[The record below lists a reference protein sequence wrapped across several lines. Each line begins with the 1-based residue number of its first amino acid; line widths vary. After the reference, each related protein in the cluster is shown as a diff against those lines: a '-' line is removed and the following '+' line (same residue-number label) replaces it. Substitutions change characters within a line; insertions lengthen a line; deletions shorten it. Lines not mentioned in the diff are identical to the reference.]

1 METESSGTWSPG
13 TKSTPFSGHAW
24 RKEENGKRKRHPY
37 QVQNCKSESPG
48 NGNTAAVVV
57 RVCLVPGTEVVEG
70 VLEPA
75 TSARKTKRNHPL
87 VLVQLQLCSTK
98 VGKGRGRKMVEEGVD
113 WEEREVGRAPVGS
126 REQGGQHLVHLQ
138 EAFAR
143 KDQKKRGTLFV
154 KR

>member
-1 METESSGTWSPG
+1 M
-13 TKSTPFSGHAW
+13 
-24 RKEENGKRKRHPY
+24 
-37 QVQNCKSESPG
+37 
-48 NGNTAAVVV
+48 
-57 RVCLVPGTEVVEG
+57 VEG
-70 VLEPA
+70 VLEPV

-98 VGKGRGRKMVEEGVD
+98 VGKGRGRKMVGEGVD

-143 KDQKKRGTLFV
+143 KDQKKRGQGTLKLFV
-154 KR
+154 KG